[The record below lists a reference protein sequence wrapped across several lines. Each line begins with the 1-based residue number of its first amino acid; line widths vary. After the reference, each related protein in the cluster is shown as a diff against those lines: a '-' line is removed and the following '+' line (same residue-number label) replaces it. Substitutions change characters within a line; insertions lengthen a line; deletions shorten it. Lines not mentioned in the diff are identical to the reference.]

1 MSSETKQILTTDG
14 IPLEVSLKKAEKKNK
29 IKAFLLVAPLLLFL
43 FITYV
48 FPIGEMFT
56 RSVDDKMITNMLPKT
71 FKAMEKWDGKEL
83 PPEEV
88 FAGFYLDYKVLIE
101 NQTQGKLGQ
110 RLNKEKNGFNS
121 ITKKLMRQI
130 KRNKIDESQT
140 IKEQI
145 MKVHKR
151 WRDVEYWRAIKRTAP
166 PYTMAKYLKGMDM
179 YFAADGSI
187 AQVDED
193 RRIHRILWL
202 RTLEIALFV
211 TIFCFLM
218 GYPIAHLLATLPMK
232 YSNLLMICVL
242 LPFWTS
248 LLVRT
253 ASWMILLQQQG
264 VVNDFFVMIGLVADD
279 SRPEM
284 MYNKVGTYVAM
295 TQILL
300 PFMVLPLY
308 SVMKTISPS
317 LMRAGKSLGGTPF
330 VAFWKVYFPLT
341 IPGIGAGC
349 LLVFILAIGYYI
361 TPALVGG
368 ASGTLISNQI
378 AYHMKTTLDWSFASA
393 MGLMLLSGVLVIYWV
408 YNKLVGV
415 DNIKLG

>member
-1 MSSETKQILTTDG
+1 MSNETKQILTTDG
-14 IPLEVSLKKAEKKNK
+14 IPLEISLKKAERKNK

-43 FITYV
+43 IITYI

-56 RSVDDKMITNMLPKT
+56 RSIDDKMITNMLPKT
-71 FKAMEKWDGKEL
+71 FKSMETWDGKEL
-83 PPEEV
+83 PSEEV
-88 FAGFYLDYKVLIE
+88 FASFLSDFKILVDKKE
-101 NQTQGKLGQ
+101 HGKLAQ
-110 RLNKEKNGFNS
+110 RLNKEKNGFNT
-121 ITKKLMRQI
+121 ITKKLFRQV
-130 KRNKIDESQT
+130 KRDKIDETQS

-151 WRDVEYWRAIKRTAP
+151 WRNVEYWQAIKRTAP
-166 PYTMAKYLKGMDM
+166 PYTSAKYLKAMDM
-179 YFAADGSI
+179 YLNEDNKI
-187 AQVDED
+187 TQVSED

-202 RTLEIALFV
+202 RTVEVAFFV
-211 TIFCFLM
+211 TVFCFLM

-264 VVNDFFVMIGLVADD
+264 VVNDFFVIIGLVSDD
-279 SRPEM
+279 NRPEM

-330 VAFWKVYFPLT
+330 IAFWKVYFPLT

-393 MGLMLLSGVLVIYWV
+393 MGLMLLGGVLVIYWL

>member
-1 MSSETKQILTTDG
+1 MSSETNKILTTDG
-14 IPLEVSLKKAEKKNK
+14 IPLEESLKKAERKNK
-29 IKAFLLVAPLLLFL
+29 IKAFLLVSPLLLFL
-43 FITYV
+43 IITYI
-48 FPIGEMFT
+48 FPRGEMFT
-56 RSVDDKMITNMLPKT
+56 RSIDDKMITNMLPNT
-71 FKAMEKWDGKEL
+71 FKSMEKWDGQDM
-83 PPEEV
+83 PEEDV
-88 FAGFYLDYKVLIE
+88 FKNFYIDFKNLVEKKE
-101 NQTQGKLGQ
+101 HGKLAQ
-110 RLNKEKNGFNS
+110 RLNKEKNGFNT
-121 ITKKLMRQI
+121 ILKKLFRQI
-130 KRNKIDESQT
+130 QRNKIDENGSF
-140 IKEQI
+140 KDQI
-145 MKVHKR
+145 TSIHKR
-151 WRDVEYWRAIKRTAP
+151 FDNVEYWRAIKRTAP
-166 PYTMAKYLKGMDM
+166 PYTMAKYLKGMDL
-179 YFAADGSI
+179 YLDEKGEIS
-187 AQVDED
+187 QVAED

-202 RTLEIALFV
+202 RTLEVAFFV

-264 VVNDFFVMIGLVADD
+264 IVNDFFVMIGLVADD

-393 MGLMLLSGVLVIYWV
+393 MGLMLLTGVLVVYWI

>member
-1 MSSETKQILTTDG
+1 MSSETQKILTTDG
-14 IPLEVSLKKAEKKNK
+14 IPLEESLKKAEKKNK
-29 IKAFLLVAPLLLFL
+29 IKAFLLVAPLLLFII
-43 FITYV
+43 ITYI
-48 FPIGEMFT
+48 FPIGELFT
-56 RSVDDKMITNMLPKT
+56 RSVDDRMVTNMLPKT

-83 PPEEV
+83 PQEEV
-88 FAGFYLDYKVLIE
+88 FEAFFLDYKILVDE
-101 NQTQGKLGQ
+101 KRHGKLATQ
-110 RLNKEKNGFNS
+110 MNYTKNGFKS
-121 ITKKLMRQI
+121 ILKKLARKQ
-130 KRNKIDESQT
+130 KKFEEGNY
-140 IKEQI
+140 KEQI
-145 MKVHKR
+145 MSVHKR
-151 WRDVEYWRAIKRTAP
+151 WANVDYWRALKRRGP
-166 PYTMAKYLKGMDM
+166 SYTYSKYLKGIDM
-179 YFAADGSI
+179 YENEDGKI
-187 AQVDED
+187 VQVPED
-193 RRIHRILWL
+193 RRIHKILWM
-202 RTLEIALFV
+202 RTLNIALGV
-211 TIFCFLM
+211 TILCFLM

-264 VVNDFFVMIGLVADD
+264 IVNDFFVWIGLVTDD
-279 SRPEM
+279 NRPEM
-284 MYNKVGTYVAM
+284 MYNKTGSYVAM

-378 AYHMKTTLDWSFASA
+378 AFHMKSTLDWSFASA
-393 MGLMLLSGVLVIYWV
+393 MGLMLLSGVLVIYWL
-408 YNKLVGV
+408 YNKIVGI

>member
-1 MSSETKQILTTDG
+1 MSSEINKILTTDG
-14 IPLEVSLKKAEKKNK
+14 IPLEESLKKAERKNK
-29 IKAFLLVAPLLLFL
+29 IKAFLLVCPLLLFL
-43 FITYV
+43 IITYV

-56 RSVDDKMITNMLPKT
+56 RSIDDKMITNMLPNT
-71 FKAMEKWDGKEL
+71 FKSMESWDGQDM
-83 PPEEV
+83 PEEGV
-88 FAGFYLDYKVLIE
+88 FENFYIDFKKLVE
-101 NQTQGKLGQ
+101 NKEHGKLAQ
-110 RLNKEKNGFNS
+110 RLNKEKNGFNT
-121 ITKKLMRQI
+121 ILKKLFRQI
-130 KRNKIDESQT
+130 QRNKIDESGSF
-140 IKEQI
+140 KEQI
-145 MKVHKR
+145 TSLHKR
-151 WRDVEYWRAIKRTAP
+151 FNNVEYWRAIKRTAP
-166 PYTMAKYLKGMDM
+166 PYTMAKYLKGMDL
-179 YFAADGSI
+179 FIDENGGI
-187 AQVDED
+187 AQVEED

-202 RTLEIALFV
+202 RTLEIAFFV
-211 TIFCFLM
+211 TVFCFLM

-264 VVNDFFVMIGLVADD
+264 IVNDFFVMIGLVADD
-279 SRPEM
+279 NRPEM

-393 MGLMLLSGVLVIYWV
+393 MGLMLLTGVLVVYWI

>member
-1 MSSETKQILTTDG
+1 MSSEAQQILTTDG
-14 IPLEVSLKKAEKKNK
+14 VPLSVSLKKAERKNK
-29 IKAFLLVAPLLLFL
+29 IKAFLLVVPLLLFL
-43 FITYV
+43 LITYI
-48 FPIGEMFT
+48 FPIGDMFM
-56 RSVDDKMITNMLPKT
+56 RSIDDKMVTNMLPKT
-71 FKAMEKWDGKEL
+71 FSAMEKWDGKEM
-83 PPEEV
+83 PPEDV
-88 FAGFYLDYKVLIE
+88 FAGFYSDFKILVKNKE
-101 NQTQGKLGQ
+101 HGKLAQ
-110 RLNKEKNGFNS
+110 RLNKEKNGFNT
-121 ITKKLMRQI
+121 IIKKLYRQVI
-130 KRNKIDESQT
+130 RNKIIETESF
-140 IKEQI
+140 KEQI
-145 MKVHKR
+145 TSIHKR
-151 WRDVEYWRAIKRTAP
+151 FRDVEYWRAIKRTAP
-166 PYTMAKYLKGMDM
+166 PYTMAKYLKGMDL
-179 YFAADGSI
+179 YLNEDGNI
-187 AQVDED
+187 TQVPED

-202 RTLEIALFV
+202 RTLEVAFFV

-264 VVNDFFVMIGLVADD
+264 IVNDFFVMIGLVSDD
-279 SRPEM
+279 NRPEM

-330 VAFWKVYFPLT
+330 VAFWKIYFPLT

-368 ASGTLISNQI
+368 ASGKLISTQI

-393 MGLMLLSGVLVIYWV
+393 MGLMLLTGVLVVYWI

>member
-1 MSSETKQILTTDG
+1 MSSETQQILTTDG
-14 IPLEVSLKKAEKKNK
+14 IPLEVSLKKAERKNK
-29 IKAFLLVAPLLLFL
+29 IKAFLLVAPLLIFL
-43 FITYV
+43 IITYV
-48 FPIGEMFT
+48 LPIGEMFT
-56 RSVDDKMITNMLPKT
+56 RSIDDKMITNMLPKT
-71 FKAMEKWDGKEL
+71 FASMEKWDGEEM
-83 PPEEV
+83 PEEEV
-88 FAGFYLDYKVLIE
+88 FVSFLEDFKILVDNKE
-101 NQTQGKLGQ
+101 HGKLAQ
-110 RLNKEKNGFNS
+110 RLNKEKNGFNT
-121 ITKKLMRQI
+121 IVKKLFRQI
-130 KRNKIDESQT
+130 KRNKINEAES

-145 MKVHKR
+145 MSIHKR
-151 WRDVEYWRAIKRTAP
+151 WRDIEYWRAIKRTAP
-166 PYTMAKYLKGMDM
+166 PYTVAKYLKGMDM
-179 YFAADGSI
+179 YLDQKGNI
-187 AQVDED
+187 TQVEED

-202 RTLEIALFV
+202 RTIEVALFV

-264 VVNDFFVMIGLVADD
+264 IVNDFFVMIGLVADD
-279 SRPEM
+279 NRPEM

-330 VAFWKVYFPLT
+330 IAFWKIYFPLT

-393 MGLMLLSGVLVIYWV
+393 MGLMLLTGVLVVYWI

>member
-1 MSSETKQILTTDG
+1 MSSETQQILPTDG
-14 IPLEVSLKKAEKKNK
+14 IPLSVSLKKAERKNK
-29 IKAFLLVAPLLLFL
+29 IKAFLLVVPLLLFL
-43 FITYV
+43 IITYIL
-48 FPIGEMFT
+48 PIGDMFM
-56 RSVDDKMITNMLPKT
+56 RSIDDKMVTNMLPKT
-71 FKAMEKWDGKEL
+71 FTAMEKWDGKEM

-88 FAGFYLDYKVLIE
+88 FAGFYSDFKILVQNKE
-101 NQTQGKLGQ
+101 HGKLAQ

-121 ITKKLMRQI
+121 IIKKLFRQVQ
-130 KRNKIDESQT
+130 RNKIDEGQS

-151 WRDVEYWRAIKRTAP
+151 WRDVEYWQAIKRTAP
-166 PYTMAKYLKGMDM
+166 PYTTAKYLKGMDM
-179 YFAADGSI
+179 YYGPDGNI
-187 AQVDED
+187 MQVEED

-202 RTLEIALFV
+202 RTLEIAFFV
-211 TIFCFLM
+211 TLFSFLM

-264 VVNDFFVMIGLVADD
+264 IVNDFFVMIGLVADD
-279 SRPEM
+279 NRPEM

-317 LMRAGKSLGGTPF
+317 YMKAALNLGASPLH
-330 VAFWKVYFPLT
+330 AFWKVYMPNSL
-341 IPGIGAGC
+341 PGVSAGG
-349 LLVFILAIGYYI
+349 LLVFIIAIGYFI
-361 TPALVGG
+361 TPELVGG
-368 ASGTLISNQI
+368 KDGQMIGNWI
-378 AYHMKTTLDWSFASA
+378 AYHLKTTLNW
-393 MGLMLLSGVLVIYWV
+393 GLCAALGSVLLFVMLVFYWV
-408 YNKLVGV
+408 YNKIIGV
-415 DNIKLG
+415 ENIKLG